1 MSFSCTWG
9 FCLLRF
15 CLFLWKYLVVEKL
28 CFCLT
33 NWILKLFYQKISFQI
48 ISWVL
53 ICSEVDG
60 SCSLYFHCSIVV
72 VSFHC
77 LGKRRLSCSK
87 LKLRGKKNERFN
99 IISILFYWS
108 SSYQSLIFVFI
119 NFICRKGLVDIFDKL
134 EAGQLKEG
142 SSLSYL
148 VTQMHK
154 NR

>member
-1 MSFSCTWG
+1 MFLFNKLNFKTFLSENFFPNYIMSFDLLWG
-9 FCLLRF
+9 
-15 CLFLWKYLVVEKL
+15 W
-28 CFCLT
+28 
-33 NWILKLFYQKISFQI
+33 WKLFPLLSLLHCCSI
-48 ISWVL
+48 ISL
-53 ICSEVDG
+53 FGEKKAFMLQTQIE
-60 SCSLYFHCSIVV
+60 
-72 VSFHC
+72 
-77 LGKRRLSCSK
+77 
-87 LKLRGKKNERFN
+87 GKKNERFN

-154 NR
+154 NRWLYCNLFHKVC

>member
-72 VSFHC
+72 VSLHC

-87 LKLRGKKNERFN
+87 LKLRGKKMRGL
-99 IISILFYWS
+99 ILFPFYS
-108 SSYQSLIFVFI
+108 TEVPPINLLYSCLLTSFAGKDLLTFLI
-119 NFICRKGLVDIFDKL
+119 NWRQD
-134 EAGQLKEG
+134 
-142 SSLSYL
+142 S
-148 VTQMHK
+148 
-154 NR
+154 